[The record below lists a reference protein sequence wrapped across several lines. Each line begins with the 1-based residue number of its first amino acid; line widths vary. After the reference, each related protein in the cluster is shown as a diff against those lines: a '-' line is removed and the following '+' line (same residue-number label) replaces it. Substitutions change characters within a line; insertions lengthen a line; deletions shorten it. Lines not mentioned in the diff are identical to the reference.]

1 MTSDGLHHQVLA
13 KHFQF
18 GVLNRPNS
26 VKQLLESQ
34 EMMSHIKSEYEPH
47 DATCFLQLMT
57 SDDF

>member
-47 DATCFLQLMT
+47 DGPRAFCI
-57 SDDF
+57 